1 MKVSVANPDQRL
13 VVAGMT
19 CVGTAKPWNV
29 RGVLWNKIQVLKIF
43 FSEIFL
49 DVDCSHLNYST
60 PVAEEV
66 LAAAKKVNILLSFKV
81 SVVGSYWQSV
91 FLAEKIEQK
100 RRGWVDEADKKRKI
114 LRLPALHYAMK
125 LHGRIGVG
133 KAYDE
138 GNICSVVLSHQL
150 KGCSLS
156 R

>member
-1 MKVSVANPDQRL
+1 MRV
-13 VVAGMT
+13 
-19 CVGTAKPWNV
+19 
-29 RGVLWNKIQVLKIF
+29 I
-43 FSEIFL
+43 
-49 DVDCSHLNYST
+49 
-60 PVAEEV
+60 
-66 LAAAKKVNILLSFKV
+66 
-81 SVVGSYWQSV
+81 GSLF

>member
-1 MKVSVANPDQRL
+1 M
-13 VVAGMT
+13 
-19 CVGTAKPWNV
+19 
-29 RGVLWNKIQVLKIF
+29 
-43 FSEIFL
+43 
-49 DVDCSHLNYST
+49 DCSHLNYST

-91 FLAEKIEQK
+91 FFTEKIEQK

-150 KGCSLS
+150 RGCSLS
-156 R
+156 RQTWLLKPLNKNWFSCTGWRECCCQRVEIFHQKEVKLHQKASKTASCWS

>member
-1 MKVSVANPDQRL
+1 M
-13 VVAGMT
+13 
-19 CVGTAKPWNV
+19 
-29 RGVLWNKIQVLKIF
+29 
-43 FSEIFL
+43 
-49 DVDCSHLNYST
+49 DCSHLNYST

>member
-1 MKVSVANPDQRL
+1 MLFGQCPHGGGDK
-13 VVAGMT
+13 
-19 CVGTAKPWNV
+19 
-29 RGVLWNKIQVLKIF
+29 LKGASLI
-43 FSEIFL
+43 
-49 DVDCSHLNYST
+49 
-60 PVAEEV
+60 
-66 LAAAKKVNILLSFKV
+66 
-81 SVVGSYWQSV
+81 GSLF